1 MANKIKP
8 KRSYTAN
15 SVPLTTDLEVNEL
28 AIRWDASSPAIF
40 TKNASGQIVT
50 VALGGSGGS
59 SSSEDTAL
67 RAYFLPT
74 APTNVTATAGN
85 GQASVTWTAS
95 TTIAQ
100 IPVTDYVVQY
110 SSNSGSTWTT
120 FSDGTSTSTSA
131 TVTGLQ
137 NSTSYVFRVAGVN
150 GVGTGAY
157 STASSAVT
165 PGQPTDPFFSSVSL
179 LLHMDGS
186 DGSTTFLDSSPSPKT
201 VTAHGAAQVVTA
213 VSRFGGASAS
223 FANAGRLEIASA
235 SAGPDGTEDFTVEF
249 WIRFAS
255 APNYPVPFTAPT
267 RTTGALQFAL
277 NASNIYAG
285 RLDAGWLVENA
296 PHTMTTNNTQWHHLA
311 MVQDATSF
319 RLYQDGILLGSGAR
333 SSFVGTAGVAIGGA
347 GWASPQSF
355 DGWIDE
361 LRITRG
367 VARYT
372 GSTITVPTAPF
383 PNA

>member
-1 MANKIKP
+1 MPNRIKP
-8 KRSYTAN
+8 RRSYTAN

-67 RAYFLPT
+67 RAYFVPT

-120 FSDGTSTSTSA
+120 FSDGTATSTSA
-131 TVTGLQ
+131 VVTGLT
-137 NSTSYVFRVAGVN
+137 NGTAYTFRVAGVN

-157 STASSAVT
+157 SAASSAVT
-165 PGQPTDPFFSSVSL
+165 PSAATDPFFSSVAL

-186 DGSTTFLDSSPSPKT
+186 GNTFTDSSAYGRAVTANGDVTQSTAQSKFGGKAAYFDGSGDYLTFGSADLSLGSGDFAIEMWVYPTQTQTAFLADWRLSGNTGGPSLYMVNGQLNFYDGGPLNLAASQSLSPNQWT
-201 VTAHGAAQVVTA
+201 HVA
-213 VSRFGGASAS
+213 VSRSSGVVRIYQGGTLVGTQTMATNMVGSGN
-223 FANAGRLEIASA
+223 FVIGWAGGSN
-235 SAGPDGTEDFTVEF
+235 PYFTGY
-249 WIRFAS
+249 I
-255 APNYPVPFTAPT
+255 
-267 RTTGALQFAL
+267 
-277 NASNIYAG
+277 
-285 RLDAGWLVENA
+285 D
-296 PHTMTTNNTQWHHLA
+296 
-311 MVQDATSF
+311 DF
-319 RLYQDGILLGSGAR
+319 RL
-333 SSFVGTAGVAIGGA
+333 
-347 GWASPQSF
+347 
-355 DGWIDE
+355 
-361 LRITRG
+361 TRG
-367 VARYT
+367 SDRGY

-383 PNA
+383 PDA